1 MVAPV
6 ILSVIPEAVLPLI
19 ELNIPKPRTPIIL
32 DPSSGNKVNPVKKA
46 FAKLAIVPAPAPAT
60 ACVVV

>member
-1 MVAPV
+1 MFDPSTFTFVSPSSGVVAPV

-32 DPSSGNKVNPVKKA
+32 DPSSGI
-46 FAKLAIVPAPAPAT
+46 KLIL
-60 ACVVV
+60 